1 MNGSAAPQ
9 AHGSAE
15 GQTYGSA
22 ARLAHARNNSETAEP
37 TPVPL
42 IRTVDLGF
50 GYSKNTPLISGFNA
64 EFYGGTVTAITGA
77 SGRGKSTLMYLLG
90 LMLKPS
96 AGKLFV
102 DGSDTALLKDHDL
115 SQLRATQYGFVFQDA
130 ALDSTRTVLDNVTE
144 AALYRGENRDE
155 LKTRALALLK
165 HFGVEIP
172 PTRKPGQVSGG
183 QAQRIALCRA
193 LLGNPK
199 IILADEPTGNLDPES
214 TAAVVAGLKQQAQK
228 GSAVIIVTHSPEVAA
243 ACDREIKLQ

>member
-1 MNGSAAPQ
+1 MNSGAEPQAQGSAAGL
-9 AHGSAE
+9 AYERSYSE
-15 GQTYGSA
+15 A
-22 ARLAHARNNSETAEP
+22 AAPAA
-37 TPVPL
+37 VPL

-50 GYSKNTPLISGFNA
+50 GYSKNTPLISGFNTA
-64 EFYGGTVTAITGA
+64 FYGGTITAITGA

-90 LMLKPS
+90 LMLKPT

-102 DGSDTALLKDHDL
+102 YGSDTALLKDHEL

-144 AALYRGENRDE
+144 AALYRGESRDK
-155 LKTRALALLK
+155 LKERALNLLK

-172 PTRKPGQVSGG
+172 PNRKPGQVSGG